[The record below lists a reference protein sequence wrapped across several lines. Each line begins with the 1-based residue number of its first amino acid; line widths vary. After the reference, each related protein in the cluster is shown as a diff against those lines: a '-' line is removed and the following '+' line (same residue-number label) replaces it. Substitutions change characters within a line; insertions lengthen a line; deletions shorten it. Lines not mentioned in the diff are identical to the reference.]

1 MGVDFGLD
9 VDFGFWEKSRST
21 EIYSLQM
28 SISVLSL
35 LENRR
40 QQYWKIEAKQ
50 ILDLK
55 ICLCSV

>member
-1 MGVDFGLD
+1 MAVDFGLD
-9 VDFGFWEKSRST
+9 VDFGFWGKLRST
-21 EIYSLQM
+21 EIYSLQT

-40 QQYWKIEAKQ
+40 QQYWKIKAKL

-55 ICLCSV
+55 ICLRSV